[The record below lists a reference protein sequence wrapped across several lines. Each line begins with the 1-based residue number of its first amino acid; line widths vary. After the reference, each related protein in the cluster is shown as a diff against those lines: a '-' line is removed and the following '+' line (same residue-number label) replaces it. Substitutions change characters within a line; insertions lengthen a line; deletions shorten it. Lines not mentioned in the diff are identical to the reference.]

1 MIRTDVEETV
11 IHGLLKGLS
20 RRVTYLVSLKMWG
33 YALDSRPWNE
43 PRMIRGLVDEIK
55 VHTYAKDDYPV
66 SF

>member
-11 IHGLLKGLS
+11 LHDLLKGLS

-33 YALDSRPWNE
+33 YALDSRTWNE
-43 PRMIRGLVDEIK
+43 PRIIRGLVDEIK
-55 VHTYAKDDYPV
+55 VHTYANNTSLV